1 MPVWVF
7 SLPLKAESPIC
18 HDTISIFKF
27 YSDWDFILVNA
38 LSETS
43 FQVNSSLKMLSMVHC
58 KKKLN
63 SYKLFPALYPN
74 PMPVPDLGCGDTS
87 FHP

>member
-1 MPVWVF
+1 MKAKEAFPYGFIPKCHASMGLF
-7 SLPLKAESPIC
+7 SPPKSIESPIC

-58 KKKLN
+58 KKKI
-63 SYKLFPALYPN
+63 K
-74 PMPVPDLGCGDTS
+74 
-87 FHP
+87 